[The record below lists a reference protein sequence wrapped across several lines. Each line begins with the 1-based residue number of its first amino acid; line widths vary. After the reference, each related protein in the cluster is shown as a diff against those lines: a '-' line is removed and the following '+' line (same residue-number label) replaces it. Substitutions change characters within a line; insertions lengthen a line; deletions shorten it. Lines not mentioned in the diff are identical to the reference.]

1 MSHYRLNSES
11 LLDYAKLVSAI
22 RLEITQRV
30 GQLAKAEEQKVN
42 EAEENE
48 TNRDCPNQWSI
59 AGASK
64 EDFTPA
70 YNPSHPRRKR
80 KSLRLIDSETRLKI
94 VKLVASNSKDCGE
107 VARLFNVKVQAVYD
121 LLKDLK
127 KKKRSFLK
135 KRLSELGRASEEAGI
150 ICAIQSASRTK

>member
-1 MSHYRLNSES
+1 MSHYQLDQDS
-11 LLDYAKLVSAI
+11 LLDYAKLASAI

-30 GQLAKAEEQKVN
+30 EQLAKAEEQKVN

-48 TNRDCPNQWSI
+48 NESACLNQSAI
-59 AGASK
+59 TEASK
-64 EDFTPA
+64 EHFAPA

-135 KRLSELGRASEEAGI
+135 KR
-150 ICAIQSASRTK
+150 